1 MCLHLTSPIQSI
13 FIRFKSQSLAIILMV
28 SSGLLPGLTF
38 ANQADWVLSGTFLSD
53 TNAHAMFVDK
63 QGGEL
68 VLALGDKIQ
77 GCELV
82 DVLRG
87 SAKLNCGEK
96 FHTLHLRN
104 SVGEVIYPENNSV
117 STTKRQLITLS
128 KESVLDYIKERQRL
142 VSEISLVPFI
152 ENQRVIGFEVTK
164 VQPFST
170 ISALG
175 LYNGDII
182 TSVNG
187 VPASQPDQ
195 FLQMVNRLSTSPEVS
210 IEVDRYGQTLAY
222 TYILE

>member
-1 MCLHLTSPIQSI
+1 MFLHLTSLIQSI
-13 FIRFKSQSLAIILMV
+13 FTRFKSQRLSFILIA
-28 SSGLLPGLTF
+28 SSGLLPALTF
-38 ANQADWVLSGTFLSD
+38 ANHTDWILSGTFLSD
-53 TNAHAMFVDK
+53 TNAHAMFVDE

-87 SAKLNCGEK
+87 SAKLSCGEK

-104 SVGEVIYPENNSV
+104 SVGEVIYPENNYV
-117 STTKRQLITLS
+117 RTTQRKLITLS
-128 KESVLDYIKERQRL
+128 RESVLEYIKERQRL
-142 VSEISLVPFI
+142 VSEISLIPVI
-152 ENQRVIGFEVTK
+152 QDQHVIGFEVTK
-164 VQPFST
+164 VQPFSAV
-170 ISALG
+170 SALD

-187 VPASQPDQ
+187 VQASQPGQ
-195 FLQMVNRLSTSPEVS
+195 FLQAVNRLSTAPEVS